1 MTDEPAQPPAL
12 PLPWLHATLTALATA
27 LGISV
32 RTLENWR
39 PRGAPLQPDGPFD
52 ELAVRLWVNAEAA
65 AGKRMGKLADPA
77 PPLAPYVALAGKARC
92 VRPVSTERAGADGLK
107 RKQAQFLDIKMAERQ
122 KAAQVQATNAFLAVL
137 GKLDQ
142 LYEREVGSMLGQ
154 RLWDLAHDQSAAQA
168 VPLMQNHLRATFKAC
183 RRRALGA

>member
-1 MTDEPAQPPAL
+1 MTEPT
-12 PLPWLHATLTALATA
+12 PLPWLHPTLTALATA

-39 PRGAPLQPDGPFD
+39 PRGAPLPPDGPLD

-65 AGKRMGKLADPA
+65 SGKRMGKLNDPA
-77 PPLAPYVALAGKARC
+77 PALAAYVALAGKARC
-92 VRPVSTERAGADGLK
+92 ARPAATDRDQANGLK
-107 RKQAQFLDIKMAERQ
+107 RKQAQFLDLKMAERQ

-142 LYEREVGSMLGQ
+142 LYEREVGSMLAQ
-154 RLWDLAHDQSAAQA
+154 KLWDLANQQTAAQS
-168 VPLMQNHLRATFKAC
+168 VPLLQNLLRNTFRSC